1 MPVAEIIAI
10 GTELLLGETQDT
22 NTSRVARF
30 LRNHGIDV
38 YRTTIV
44 GDNIERIAGAIHES
58 LQRAQIVITTGG
70 LGPTVDDATRQA
82 AALAF
87 KVETEFHPP
96 LWEQI
101 LERFKRYGRQPT
113 ENNRRQ
119 AYLPRGA
126 VGIPNPVGT
135 APAFY
140 IERSEKLIICL
151 PGVPREMETLLDAA
165 ALPLL
170 KHKYEIHGVIKAH
183 TLHASGVGESVI
195 DELIADLE
203 TGSNPTVGLSAHA
216 GQIDIRITVKAA
228 SAEEADHA
236 LTALSTE
243 IQKRL
248 GEHIYGANGDTLEG
262 VITAR
267 LAQRGWK
274 LVVIEWGLDGALAE
288 RLKRSP
294 NRLAASDQTPDPEHP
309 SELKAQVE
317 ALRVGCQAEVGLGI
331 VLQPGLDQQTVHLF
345 VSIEGVVDQSVHTFG
360 GAPSLAASW
369 ASNIAL
375 DFLRRRLAHRLG

>member
-30 LRNHGIDV
+30 LRNQGIDV
-38 YRTTIV
+38 YRATIV
-44 GDNIERIAGAIHES
+44 GDNAERIASAIQES

-87 KVETEFHPP
+87 KVETEFHPS

-101 LERFKRYGRQPT
+101 LERFRRYGRQPT

-151 PGVPREMETLLDAA
+151 PGVPREMETLLNTA

-170 KHKYEIHGVIKAH
+170 KRKYEIHGVIKAH

-195 DELIADLE
+195 DELISDLE

-228 SAEEADHA
+228 SAEEADRA

-288 RLKRSP
+288 RLKNSP
-294 NRLAASDQTPDPEHP
+294 SRLAASDQTPD
-309 SELKAQVE
+309 
-317 ALRVGCQAEVGLGI
+317 
-331 VLQPGLDQQTVHLF
+331 
-345 VSIEGVVDQSVHTFG
+345 
-360 GAPSLAASW
+360 
-369 ASNIAL
+369 
-375 DFLRRRLAHRLG
+375 